1 MTMVPDTAP
10 KVFSW
15 VFISVLFF
23 AQAVFCADHTA
34 QGSLGEKLT
43 SLLLKSRYP
52 VSNVGVVL
60 KNLDRDSVIVSLN
73 ADMPFNPASVAKLA
87 TAAMAFDK
95 LGTGFTYKTRA
106 YMGGTF
112 NADSGTCNGDL
123 YIKGSGDPSIVIER
137 MWLFVQY
144 LYRFGGIKKI
154 TGDIILDG
162 SFFDSTSIGP
172 CFEEDSSRS
181 NPYTALVGALSANF
195 NSVVICA
202 KPASQA
208 GSPVRVEI
216 FPPVPTIELVNKAMT
231 IEDKK
236 SSAVSVTTE
245 KIRDHTR
252 VIVSG
257 SMALTAQP
265 FYISR
270 KLWQTSET
278 FGAILKMFL
287 DENKIFCK
295 GTVRRGNL
303 PEALRST
310 KPFYV
315 YESPPIGD
323 IINGML
329 KFSNNYYA
337 EMLFKTLSAIQD
349 SVPGSWEKSSQ
360 NAAAWWK
367 EKGLPGTPVIRNGS
381 GMGDCNRISALQM
394 VALLQHVWD
403 QKTYLPEYLNSFP
416 TAGVDGTL
424 AKRFKESRLKGYVRG
439 KTGTLNDYGVSTL
452 AGYVLMPRGN
462 YAFSIFFNDL
472 NSKYPYVNWETQQ
485 KILELIVP
493 AD

>member
-1 MTMVPDTAP
+1 MIRNLKIVSPVYSGFFVAA
-10 KVFSW
+10 
-15 VFISVLFF
+15 LFF
-23 AQAVFCADHTA
+23 AQGAVGADHARGT
-34 QGSLGEKLT
+34 LGEKLT
-43 SLLLKSRYP
+43 SLLIKNRYP

-60 KNLDRDSVIVSLN
+60 KNLDKDSVIVSLN

-95 LGTGFTYKTRA
+95 LGTGYTFKTRA

-112 NADSGTCNGDL
+112 NNDSGICNGNL
-123 YIKGSGDPSIVIER
+123 YIRGSGDPSIVIER

-144 LYRFGGIKKI
+144 LYRFGGVRKI
-154 TGDIILDG
+154 TGDIVLDD

-172 CFEEDSSRS
+172 CFEEDCSRS
-181 NPYTALVGALSANF
+181 NPYTALVGAVSANF

-202 KPASQA
+202 KPATEA

-216 FPPVPTIELVNKAMT
+216 FPPIPTIELVNKAKT
-231 IEDKK
+231 VEDKK
-236 SSAVSVTTE
+236 LSAISVATE

-252 VIVSG
+252 VIVNG

-278 FGAILKMFL
+278 FGAIMKMFL
-287 DENKIFCK
+287 DENKLVCGGAI
-295 GTVRRGNL
+295 RRGIL
-303 PEALRST
+303 PEALRSA

-349 SVPGSWEKSSQ
+349 SVQGSWEKSSQ
-360 NAAAWWK
+360 NALSWWK
-367 EKGLPGTPVIRNGS
+367 EKGLPGNPVIRNGS

-394 VALLQHVWD
+394 VALLQLVWN

-416 TAGVDGTL
+416 TAGIDGTL
-424 AKRFKESRLKGYVRG
+424 AKRFKDSRLKGYVRG

-452 AGYVLMPRGN
+452 AGYILMPKGT
-462 YAFSIFFNDL
+462 YAFSIFFNSL

-493 AD
+493 VD